1 MSVTE
6 KLMAPGQFS
15 VQLDKTTIPNTIIN
29 QLDAW
34 GNIVIVP
41 ADLNVL
47 EFSDA
52 TLLSAA
58 SYVGILYSLE
68 IGDEQNVV
76 LSGQG
81 LVAYL
86 GDGDS
91 KGMPIAQTGGPTGV
105 RSYTNTTLENVL
117 DTTGT
122 PKGLLRDEAGNQG
135 PIRKGTITDTG
146 TNYTGSHYTESA
158 LKAIK
163 YVCQEVG
170 AEFKISTTGYLSAG
184 ASGSIFAGHSTDPT
198 SIIVRNQSGEDPN
211 ITGLSTTSL
220 VADRKSVV

>member
-15 VQLDKTTIPNTIIN
+15 LSLNKTTTPNTVIN

-34 GNIVIVP
+34 GNIVIIP
-41 ADLNVL
+41 ADLNVN

-52 TLLSAA
+52 TLLGAA

-68 IGDEQNVV
+68 IGDEENVM
-76 LSGQG
+76 LNGQG
-81 LVAYL
+81 LISYL
-86 GDGDS
+86 GTGDS
-91 KGMPIAQTGGPTGV
+91 TGMPIAETGGPTGV
-105 RSYTNTTLENVL
+105 RSYSNATLENVL

-122 PKGLLRDEAGNQG
+122 PKGLLRDESGNQG

-158 LKAIK
+158 
-163 YVCQEVG
+163 
-170 AEFKISTTGYLSAG
+170 
-184 ASGSIFAGHSTDPT
+184 
-198 SIIVRNQSGEDPN
+198 
-211 ITGLSTTSL
+211 
-220 VADRKSVV
+220 